1 MGKNNHYRKLTDRD
15 DFALKYYSRR
25 SREFEKRKLRA
36 ETKKAS
42 RTQDKKEIEKGLK
55 DYEESDWLH

>member
-1 MGKNNHYRKLTDRD
+1 MKGNNYRKLTERD

-25 SREFEKRKLRA
+25 SREFEKRKMRA

-42 RTQDKKEIEKGLK
+42 RTQDKKEIEKGLEE
-55 DYEESDWLH
+55 YEEGNRIH

>member
-1 MGKNNHYRKLTDRD
+1 MKGNNYRKLTDRD

-25 SREFEKRKLRA
+25 SREFEKRKLRV

-42 RTQDKKEIEKGLK
+42 RTQDKKEIEKGLEE
-55 DYEESDWLH
+55 YEESNRIH